1 VLLPGFLELRRQPDV
16 PRFGALLPDKLLAGY
31 LVLLFVLQLPH
42 ESFTETLRAR
52 VFYAF
57 TDVLLPYYVASRGLR
72 HLPALREALM
82 AFVLGALALAAIACF
97 EALKSWLVY
106 AELDRALGVPWD
118 YGGYLLRG
126 DSLRAQGTAGH
137 AIPLGF
143 VMAVALGLA
152 LALRPSIPRRLAWA
166 AGLALLAAGL
176 MVPLSRGPWVGAA
189 VLVVVFVAIGPAAL
203 KRFAALGV
211 LGVAVAPAL
220 VSSSA
225 GRVVIDLL
233 PYVGSAEAETI
244 TYRERLV
251 EISFEV
257 IRQNPWF
264 GVFDATSLAVMQ
276 QLKQGQ
282 GIIDIVNTYVGV
294 ALESGLVGLAL
305 FAGFFLCVGA
315 GIAARLRSLP
325 GGRDGE
331 AYRIGRALFATLVGI
346 LVIISTVSSI
356 TIIPLVYWSVAG
368 LGVAYARMRWA

>member
-1 VLLPGFLELRRQPDV
+1 
-16 PRFGALLPDKLLAGY
+16 
-31 LVLLFVLQLPH
+31 
-42 ESFTETLRAR
+42 
-52 VFYAF
+52 
-57 TDVLLPYYVASRGLR
+57 
-72 HLPALREALM
+72 
-82 AFVLGALALAAIACF
+82 
-97 EALKSWLVY
+97 
-106 AELDRALGVPWD
+106 
-118 YGGYLLRG
+118 
-126 DSLRAQGTAGH
+126 
-137 AIPLGF
+137 
-143 VMAVALGLA
+143 
-152 LALRPSIPRRLAWA
+152 
-166 AGLALLAAGL
+166 